1 MLRIFLAIVSAIFMM
16 SLASGVSAADSGST
30 DPVDATS
37 TATVTDTGSN
47 LLLTDVFVSDV
58 NTIGLK
64 FSQPMRLESIRVRI
78 IDQSTNENVKV
89 ASITGSTDGIHIAL
103 VKTSF
108 PLIPGGSYVV
118 TITSALS
125 QTDMTIKA
133 GIDSIREFTVP
144 VDIAGVTLDAP
155 ANPTAVMVN
164 SGATPT
170 STTSVPVLAPSSAVN
185 TGSNATGTTVVPKDV
200 QALPVTGAPT
210 IIMILLA
217 GLMAYTLL
225 VVRKKA

>member
-1 MLRIFLAIVSAIFMM
+1 MNPIFSKLFSLRLSCFLLHYLGKLIHYFSIMLRIFLAIVSAIFMM
-16 SLASGVSAADSGST
+16 SIVASVSAADSGST
-30 DPVDATS
+30 DPVDTTS
-37 TATVTDTGSN
+37 TATMTDTGSN
-47 LLLTDVFVSDV
+47 LLLTDVFVTDV

-78 IDQSTNENVKV
+78 IDQSTNENIKV
-89 ASITGSTDGIHIAL
+89 ASITGSTEGPHISL
-103 VKTSF
+103 VKTS
-108 PLIPGGSYVV
+108 IPMIAGGSYVV

-164 SGATPT
+164 SGVTPAT
-170 STTSVPVLAPSSAVN
+170 TTSVPVLAPSSAVN
-185 TGSNATGTTVVPKDV
+185 TGSNAT
-200 QALPVTGAPT
+200 
-210 IIMILLA
+210 
-217 GLMAYTLL
+217 
-225 VVRKKA
+225 